1 MFHLESFPSD
11 VQSWQDCREMHGVE
25 DLNVLI
31 AHYYPCLSSDIEGL
45 CKQRRCQEVEE
56 TTEQNVGDQG
66 E

>member
-1 MFHLESFPSD
+1 
-11 VQSWQDCREMHGVE
+11 MHGVE